1 MNLKS
6 KHFKFI
12 NSNSNSNSSFQTQL
26 KSSFLDYSFSWVR
39 RKLNYVARLSL
50 PPTQGSVVIFLPCPP
65 LFWVH
70 EVGFGYLLV

>member
-6 KHFKFI
+6 RHFKFI
-12 NSNSNSNSSFQTQL
+12 NSNSSFQTQL
-26 KSSFLDYSFSWVR
+26 KSSFLDYSFSWVK

-65 LFWVH
+65 C
-70 EVGFGYLLV
+70 FGCMKLDLATC